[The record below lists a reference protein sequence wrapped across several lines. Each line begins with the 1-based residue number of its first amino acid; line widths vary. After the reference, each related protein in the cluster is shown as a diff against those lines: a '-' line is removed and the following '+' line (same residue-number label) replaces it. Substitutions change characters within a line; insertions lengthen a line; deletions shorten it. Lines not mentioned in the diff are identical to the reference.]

1 MYVCQEVLHYDMGAA
16 AHQAADDAKATLRL
30 LEYMLQHVFPAPAS
44 RGARAGTPMATH
56 ALVVGMR
63 QVVGR
68 IRWLRHEW
76 VA

>member
-44 RGARAGTPMATH
+44 RGARDGTPMAT
-56 ALVVGMR
+56 LVVGMR